1 MRSSFY
7 LIPVLIVAGFIAS
20 FVSSN
25 YHNVQAPAGY
35 AAYVVER
42 PLLGSTVFQ
51 RVIFGP
57 GSTGLTWRAY
67 GDLVSITPY
76 SYSELFETSSSLIA
90 KDKLPIIGGAHIVW
104 RVRATP
110 DQIKLYMEGFGGLD
124 TTHSADEI
132 ARESYKNY
140 IAEPFRTLVREE
152 FAKYDGL
159 AVSEHLAQMGES
171 IQQELTAKLRNTPFE
186 VLQVIVGNAQ
196 PPAAVL
202 EKIALK
208 VAALQELARKA
219 TELEIANRSK
229 EIEKATGEATGDREL
244 AVAEKRAEAN
254 AKLNASL
261 TPLLLQYL
269 AIENLK
275 SAQRVY
281 LPLSP
286 TGLPIVN
293 TVTDN
298 PTVPAPEPKR

>member
-1 MRSSFY
+1 MRSLLTF
-7 LIPVLIVAGFIAS
+7 IPVLIIAAVVAV
-20 FVSSN
+20 FVSNN

-42 PLLGSTVFQ
+42 PILGSTSFQ

-57 GSTGLTWRAY
+57 GSTGLMWRAY

-104 RVRATP
+104 RVRSTA
-110 DQIKLYMEGFGGLD
+110 DQIQLYMEKFGGLD
-124 TTHSADEI
+124 TAHTSDET

-140 IAEPFRTLVREE
+140 IQEPFKTLVREE

-159 AVSEHLAQMGES
+159 AVSEHLADMGQS
-171 IQQELTAKLRNTPFE
+171 IQQALTDKLKGTPFE
-186 VLQVIVGNAQ
+186 VLQVVVGNAQ

-208 VAALQELARKA
+208 VAAVQELERKG

-229 EIEKATGEATGDREL
+229 EIEKANGEASGDRDL
-244 AVAEKRAEAN
+244 AIAEKRAEAN

-261 TPLLLQYL
+261 TPMLLQYL

-281 LPLSP
+281 LPIGP
-286 TGLPIVN
+286 AGLPIVN
-293 TVTDN
+293 TVSE
-298 PTVPAPEPKR
+298 PPLPEPKR